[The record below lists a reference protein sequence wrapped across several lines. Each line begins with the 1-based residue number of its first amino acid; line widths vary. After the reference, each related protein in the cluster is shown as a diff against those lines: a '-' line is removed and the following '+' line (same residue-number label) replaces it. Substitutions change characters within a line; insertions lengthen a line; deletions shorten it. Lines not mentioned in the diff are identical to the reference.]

1 MDAAQ
6 LQQVIETVLNGII
19 GAPGNNAALQAI
31 VNQQVQQA
39 VLNQNQGQGQQQVP
53 GQPAAAPFRLIPGGT
68 SDDSWNFERPNDLKI
83 YIMAGAPI
91 EPPFAGEEEVL
102 NAFLRKILL
111 RAQSFGFS
119 SVLMILDTSG
129 VPRNITKEFGCLTL
143 ANVQAAAV
151 NDLRQNNRKHQAQE
165 LLRQLIQGSC
175 TPALGDRLDNRSAN
189 YILDVAVQ
197 VQGQPAQP
205 PDMVVSGTC
214 MLFELISLISVQ
226 TRATVATLCNRL
238 DNLPGLMLKHK
249 SNIRS
254 FHTEIESICTA
265 LRARRHTPPELRS
278 KLFEGYAACDDA
290 QFREYIKRKQESYE
304 DGTIAQLDDAQLM
317 SLALE
322 RYKILHDDKK
332 VWMEKSEDQLEILAM
347 KAEINR
353 LRQNPPTKKQA
364 KEKVPAEKKNADA
377 KWAWKLVAP
386 KSGEPHEKAFEGK
399 DYIYCPHHQTTKWVL
414 KINRKGKVHSE
425 NCEARNDAGSSAAG
439 SGREQAL
446 ASVLEDPDASG
457 EVDGSETSEGI

>member
-1 MDAAQ
+1 
-6 LQQVIETVLNGII
+6 
-19 GAPGNNAALQAI
+19 
-31 VNQQVQQA
+31 
-39 VLNQNQGQGQQQVP
+39 
-53 GQPAAAPFRLIPGGT
+53 
-68 SDDSWNFERPNDLKI
+68 
-83 YIMAGAPI
+83 
-91 EPPFAGEEEVL
+91 
-102 NAFLRKILL
+102 
-111 RAQSFGFS
+111 
-119 SVLMILDTSG
+119 
-129 VPRNITKEFGCLTL
+129 
-143 ANVQAAAV
+143 
-151 NDLRQNNRKHQAQE
+151 
-165 LLRQLIQGSC
+165 
-175 TPALGDRLDNRSAN
+175 
-189 YILDVAVQ
+189 
-197 VQGQPAQP
+197 
-205 PDMVVSGTC
+205 
-214 MLFELISLISVQ
+214 
-226 TRATVATLCNRL
+226 
-238 DNLPGLMLKHK
+238 
-249 SNIRS
+249 
-254 FHTEIESICTA
+254 
-265 LRARRHTPPELRS
+265 
-278 KLFEGYAACDDA
+278 
-290 QFREYIKRKQESYE
+290 
-304 DGTIAQLDDAQLM
+304 LDDAQLM

-457 EVDGSETSEGI
+457 EADGSETSEGI